1 MGKGY
6 DSLEVIYTLLSY
18 NEFKHQMILELK
30 DNSNKA
36 LLIGDDFA
44 SLNSKRK
51 SRETAGHR
59 ACGVKMQDR
68 GDIYGWPDSV
78 LLFSLVHFIGQN

>member
-36 LLIGDDFA
+36 LLIGDDF
-44 SLNSKRK
+44 S
-51 SRETAGHR
+51 
-59 ACGVKMQDR
+59 
-68 GDIYGWPDSV
+68 SV
-78 LLFSLVHFIGQN
+78 VLGSGCID

>member
-44 SLNSKRK
+44 S
-51 SRETAGHR
+51 
-59 ACGVKMQDR
+59 V
-68 GDIYGWPDSV
+68 V
-78 LLFSLVHFIGQN
+78 LGLSLIHI

>member
-44 SLNSKRK
+44 MWYW
-51 SRETAGHR
+51 E
-59 ACGVKMQDR
+59 VV
-68 GDIYGWPDSV
+68 V
-78 LLFSLVHFIGQN
+78 LINLPNARFKI

>member
-44 SLNSKRK
+44 SVSSKQR
-51 SRETAGHR
+51 AGKPHKQR
-59 ACGVKMQDR
+59 TFRLLVCGV
-68 GDIYGWPDSV
+68 IP
-78 LLFSLVHFIGQN
+78 F

>member
-36 LLIGDDFA
+36 LLTTKDTPSSSEYINN
-44 SLNSKRK
+44 LRK
-51 SRETAGHR
+51 LTYNF
-59 ACGVKMQDR
+59 R
-68 GDIYGWPDSV
+68 GKFY
-78 LLFSLVHFIGQN
+78 

>member
-44 SLNSKRK
+44 SVVLGSGCIAVSYTHLTLPTT
-51 SRETAGHR
+51 SR
-59 ACGVKMQDR
+59 V
-68 GDIYGWPDSV
+68 
-78 LLFSLVHFIGQN
+78 

>member
-44 SLNSKRK
+44 SSSEYINNLRK
-51 SRETAGHR
+51 LTYNF
-59 ACGVKMQDR
+59 R
-68 GDIYGWPDSV
+68 GKFY
-78 LLFSLVHFIGQN
+78 

>member
-44 SLNSKRK
+44 S
-51 SRETAGHR
+51 
-59 ACGVKMQDR
+59 V
-68 GDIYGWPDSV
+68 V
-78 LLFSLVHFIGQN
+78 LGSGCRDCYDFFQKGL

>member
-36 LLIGDDFA
+36 LLMEMI
-44 SLNSKRK
+44 LRVWYW
-51 SRETAGHR
+51 E
-59 ACGVKMQDR
+59 VV
-68 GDIYGWPDSV
+68 V
-78 LLFSLVHFIGQN
+78 LINLPNARFKI